1 MSQQLQD
8 LHSNLKYLREY
19 IVKLGPNRR
28 TEDLAFKK
36 LDEAEKEYSKLD
48 CILTQLN
55 HEIQERK
62 LDKKSCEVFQTLIDE
77 IQNNFK
83 KIKGLFSLKDSS
95 SQTSS
100 KDLIEYSNC
109 ASKMSDSFDIK
120 TAISLL
126 PVMNGQEQ
134 VTNQLIDGILL
145 YSSLI
150 SDASKSKLIDFVL
163 KTRLS
168 PSAKLRLKATYAD
181 IETLVEDIRI
191 YLLPKKS
198 AVALQTQLFRATQ
211 GRRTIEKFGTEIEE
225 LFVNLT
231 IAQANEKREAYEVLR
246 PLNEKTAIKRF
257 SDGLAD
263 QRLSTIIASRQFASL
278 SEAITAA
285 VDEQSMSFHPPE
297 QVMQFRTN
305 QNIKRGSYRGSR
317 GRGYSH
323 FHSNK
328 KNYNHNYKNNENS
341 TGQRTLH
348 SVNRGKH
355 SGDQRQRQ
363 HFRGRPMRCQRVQY
377 NATQESNV
385 QGNLRNDV
393 ANNHE
398 NLEFFRT

>member
-1 MSQQLQD
+1 M
-8 LHSNLKYLREY
+8 
-19 IVKLGPNRR
+19 
-28 TEDLAFKK
+28 
-36 LDEAEKEYSKLD
+36 
-48 CILTQLN
+48 
-55 HEIQERK
+55 
-62 LDKKSCEVFQTLIDE
+62 
-77 IQNNFK
+77 
-83 KIKGLFSLKDSS
+83 KDSS

-100 KDLIEYSNC
+100 KDLIEDSNL
-109 ASKMSDSFDIK
+109 ATKMSDSFDIK

-150 SDASKSKLIDFVL
+150 NDASKSQLIEFVL

-181 IETLVEDIRI
+181 IDSLIKDIRS

-198 AVALQTQLFRATQ
+198 AVALQTQLIRTTQ
-211 GRRTIEKFGTEIEE
+211 GRRSIEKFGTEIEE

-263 QRLSTIIASRQFASL
+263 KRLSTIIASRQFASL

-285 VDEQSMSFHPPE
+285 VDEQSMSFQPQE
-297 QVMQFRTN
+297 QVMQFRAN
-305 QNIKRGSYRGSR
+305 RNVKRGNYRGPR
-317 GRGYSH
+317 GRGDSH
-323 FHSNK
+323 FHKNK
-328 KNYNHNYKNNENS
+328 NSYNRNYKNYENS
-341 TGQRTLH
+341 TGQRTSH

-363 HFRGRPMRCQRVQY
+363 HFRGRPVRCQRVQH
-377 NATQESNV
+377 NTQESNV
-385 QGNLRNDV
+385 QDNLRNNYE
-393 ANNHE
+393 NNHE
-398 NLEFFRT
+398 ELEFFRT